1 MRTSD
6 AGPPCDGCSQKGRI
20 VTYKSQF
27 ASALGM
33 ASEKDIS

>member
-1 MRTSD
+1 MRASD
-6 AGPPCDGCSQKGRI
+6 TGPPCDGCSHGGRI